1 MRCRFRWLLVDAADI
16 DVSFLDVSKRMLAL
30 SYGVGRPAGF
40 RLDTA
45 TSARIEGEFIEEVQ
59 SDVEIVSPLGEL
71 HKYSAIEFR
80 VVRFQLDR
88 QPLAIRLA
96 NPPRSSRKLFKELT
110 LLLGKPPSEPRI
122 DVRAC
127 LGKWLAVRPDAIVRE
142 ILLSDVTVGRST
154 RASIRFAGLD
164 DVRNDAA
171 QFLSGQEPSI
181 SSVTVEFVDGDTRGT
196 FELRSN
202 CTAIVNAW
210 RPVQIAEELWST
222 FLASQA

>member
-1 MRCRFRWLLVDAADI
+1 MRCRFRWLLLDAVGTDVD
-16 DVSFLDVSKRMLAL
+16 FLDVSKRMLAL
-30 SYGVGRPAGF
+30 AYGVGRPAGF

-45 TSARIEGEFIEEVQ
+45 TSARIEGDYIEEVN

-71 HKYSAIEFR
+71 HKYSTIEFN
-80 VVRFQLDR
+80 VVRFQLDQ
-88 QPLAIRLA
+88 QPLAIRLT
-96 NPPRSSRKLFKELT
+96 NPPRSSSKLFKELT
-110 LLLGKPPSEPRI
+110 LLLGTTPREPRI
-122 DVRAC
+122 NVRSC
-127 LGKWLAVRPDAIVRE
+127 LDKWLAGRPDAIVRDM
-142 ILLSDVTVGRST
+142 LLSDVTVGRST

-181 SSVTVEFVDGDTRGT
+181 SCVTVEFVDGDTYGR

-210 RPVQIAEELWST
+210 RPVQIAEDLWST